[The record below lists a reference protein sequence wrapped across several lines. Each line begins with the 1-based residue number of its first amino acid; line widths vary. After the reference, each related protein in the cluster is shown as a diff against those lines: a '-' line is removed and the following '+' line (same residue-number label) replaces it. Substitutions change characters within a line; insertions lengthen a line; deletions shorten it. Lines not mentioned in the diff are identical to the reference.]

1 MAFIRADCIMIG
13 LKLQIKHCSCN
24 QSKREI
30 QRETKHSKCV
40 PSSNTDLEK
49 REQKARLTSKDIACP
64 ALQKDCM
71 GIHGGFDIFLLTFLN

>member
-30 QRETKHSKCV
+30 QRETKHNKCM
-40 PSSNTDLEK
+40 PSSSTDLEK
-49 REQKARLTSKDIACP
+49 ENKKARLTSKDIACP
-64 ALQKDCM
+64 ALQKGCM
-71 GIHGGFDIFLLTFLN
+71 GFHMGL